1 MKRSASSSDAARLLA
16 AAGFA
21 AFKHREQRRKGVKG
35 SPYINH
41 PLAVAGLIADE
52 GGVADTEVLMAAIL
66 HDTIE
71 DTLTT
76 QAELERHFGPAV
88 ASIVAEVT
96 DDKGQST
103 KLRKEMQVAHA
114 PRLTREAKLVKLA
127 DKICNLRDVVARPP
141 NWDLARKQEY
151 FDWAKRV
158 VDGLRGVHPELEA
171 TFDRVHALRPG
182 ARRPRLAAPAKRA
195 PSARG

>member
-1 MKRSASSSDAARLLA
+1 MKRTPSSSDAARLLA

-52 GGVADTEVLMAAIL
+52 GGVADTDVLMAAIL

-76 QAELERHFGPAV
+76 QAELERHFGATV

-141 NWDLARKQEY
+141 NWDLARKQAY

-158 VDGLRGVHPELEA
+158 VDGLRGVHPGLEA

-182 ARRPRLAAPAKRA
+182 ARRPRGTAPMERVS
-195 PSARG
+195 SARE